1 MGYVFLTISLIL
13 GVSSQMCVK
22 LSKGFKV
29 LLPTIGAFLL
39 LIVCIYFVSLTTKYF
54 EMGVVFAIW
63 AGLTVAST
71 TLLGIYIFKESKST
85 RKLVSVALIIIGVV
99 ILKAF

>member
-1 MGYVFLTISLIL
+1 MGYLFLAISLIL
-13 GVSSQMCVK
+13 GVSGQLCVK

-39 LIVCIYFVSLTTKYF
+39 FIPCIYFVSLTTKYF
-54 EMGVVFAIW
+54 EMGIVFAIW
-63 AGLTVAST
+63 AGLTIVST
-71 TLLGIYIFKESKST
+71 TLLGIYLFKESKST
-85 RKLVSVALIIIGVV
+85 RKLVSVGLIIIGVV